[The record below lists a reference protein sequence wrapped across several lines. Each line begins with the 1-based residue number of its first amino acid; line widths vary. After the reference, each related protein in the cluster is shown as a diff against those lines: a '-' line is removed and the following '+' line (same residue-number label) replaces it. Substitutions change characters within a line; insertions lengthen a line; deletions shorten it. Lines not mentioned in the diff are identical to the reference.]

1 MTTFEIPDVADEA
14 LGEDWEEH
22 ENKENPI
29 VQYHNGMT
37 FADPSQQQAFQ
48 PAFMAI
54 QQLAMGLDPMQKMQ
68 L

>member
-14 LGEDWEEH
+14 LGDDWEEH

-29 VQYHNGMT
+29 VQYHNGMS

-54 QQLAMGLDPMQKMQ
+54 Q
-68 L
+68 